1 MQRVIRSSINKPAE
15 VDEVIFNEE
24 NRNIISEEKAIKQS
38 PDYKKLAKEFKE
50 ENVASTEKMR
60 NLSDTKLKVESN
72 NATKHVQS
80 DLAVLG
86 IPIQST
92 FEEK

>member
-1 MQRVIRSSINKPAE
+1 MVEKSRAPNKQRVVRSSINKPAE
-15 VDEVIFNEE
+15 IDEVIFNED

-50 ENVASTEKMR
+50 ENLASAEKMR
-60 NLSDTKLKVESN
+60 NLSDTKAKVETNN

-80 DLAVLG
+80 D
-86 IPIQST
+86 
-92 FEEK
+92 